1 MALCVRIF
9 SLRMDRSQE
18 MTYSTLRENLC
29 NQQDNREPANTVG
42 MTTREAATAPAQ
54 SLFDHELVGLVLDHE
69 PDPGLI
75 RLCDHIFELF
85 AGRALSPVTPEEI
98 SASCSLPAAEAE
110 RLSASIELARR
121 LLWPDDGFGPIRSPR
136 DACRAAAGIRSAA
149 REHFLALYLNARNS
163 IIHQETVSI
172 GSLNANI
179 VHPREVFRPA
189 ITRSAAAVILV
200 HNHPSGDVTPSQ
212 EDLNLTARLVEA
224 GRLLGIEVLDHLIV
238 AESRYLSFRSESYL

>member
-1 MALCVRIF
+1 
-9 SLRMDRSQE
+9 
-18 MTYSTLRENLC
+18 MTPECESHECQSHISDHAHADVSPRV
-29 NQQDNREPANTVG
+29 PAYISSYKG
-42 MTTREAATAPAQ
+42 MTTRETATAPAQ
-54 SLFDHELVGLVLDHE
+54 ALFDHELVGLVLGHE
-69 PDPGLI
+69 PDTGLV

-98 SASCSLPAAEAE
+98 SSSCELPAAKAE
-110 RLSASIELARR
+110 RLAASIELARR
-121 LLWPDDGFGPIRSPR
+121 LLWPADGLGPIRSPR
-136 DACRAAAGIRSAA
+136 DACRAAAGIRSAS
-149 REHFLALYLNARNS
+149 REHFLALYLNARNVV
-163 IIHQETVSI
+163 IHEETVSV

-189 ITRSAAAVILV
+189 INRSAAAVILI

-238 AESRYLSFRSESYL
+238 AESRYLSFRSESYI

>member
-1 MALCVRIF
+1 M
-9 SLRMDRSQE
+9 E
-18 MTYSTLRENLC
+18 PEKMTYST
-29 NQQDNREPANTVG
+29 QQEDPCTPRDSQKQANVQG
-42 MTTREAATAPAQ
+42 MTAREAVAAPAR

-69 PDPGLI
+69 PDSGLV

-98 SASCSLPAAEAE
+98 STSCSLPVADAE

-121 LLWPDDGFGPIRSPR
+121 LLWPDDGLGPIRSPR
-136 DACRAAAGIRSAA
+136 DACRAAVGIRSAA

-189 ITRSAAAVILV
+189 ITRSAAAIILV

-238 AESRYLSFRSESYL
+238 AEKRYLSFRSESYI

>member
-1 MALCVRIF
+1 
-9 SLRMDRSQE
+9 
-18 MTYSTLRENLC
+18 MTYST
-29 NQQDNREPANTVG
+29 QQEDPYTPQDGRKRSDTTG
-42 MTTREAATAPAQ
+42 MTTRESVAAPAP

-69 PDPGLI
+69 PDSGLV

-98 SASCSLPAAEAE
+98 SSSCSLPAAEAE

-121 LLWPDDGFGPIRSPR
+121 LLWPDDGLGPIRSPR

-189 ITRSAAAVILV
+189 ITRSAAAIILV

-238 AESRYLSFRSESYL
+238 AEKRYLSFRSESYI

>member
-1 MALCVRIF
+1 
-9 SLRMDRSQE
+9 
-18 MTYSTLRENLC
+18 MTYCTRQENLSTS
-29 NQQDNREPANTVG
+29 QDGREAVDSFDMTV
-42 MTTREAATAPAQ
+42 REAATVAAQ

-69 PDPGLI
+69 PDSGLV

-98 SASCSLPAAEAE
+98 SATCSLSADQAG

-121 LLWPDDGFGPIRSPR
+121 LLWPDDGCGPIRSPR

-238 AESRYLSFRSESYL
+238 AESRYLSFRSESYI